1 MRTVLGFAVLGLLC
15 AAAPAVAVADDKPA
29 EVAAKPALPDLPAP
43 SDVAAPPAD
52 GEKSKTGL
60 VTKVLAKGTG
70 SAHPTPGCEVKVRY
84 SGWMTDG
91 KLFDTSEKKGAGFVA
106 QFPIDLLIKGWQ
118 EGLKLMV
125 VGEKRRMWVPADIAY
140 GDTPR
145 RPGGPHGMLVFDV
158 ELIDIVAAP
167 AKPGKKGKK

>member
-1 MRTVLGFAVLGLLC
+1 MRTVLDLAVLGL
-15 AAAPAVAVADDKPA
+15 VAVSQPALALADDKPA
-29 EVAAKPALPDLPAP
+29 EAAAKPTLPDIPAP

-52 GEKSKTGL
+52 GEKAKSGL
-60 VTKVLAKGTG
+60 VSKVLSKGAGT
-70 SAHPTPGCEVKVRY
+70 AHPTAGCEVKVRY
-84 SGWMTDG
+84 TGWMTDG

-125 VGEKRRMWVPADIAY
+125 AGEKRRMWIPAGLAY

-158 ELIDIVAAP
+158 ELVDIVAAP
-167 AKPGKKGKK
+167 EKPAKKGKK

>member
-1 MRTVLGFAVLGLLC
+1 MRTVVRFALFGLLC
-15 AAAPAVAVADDKPA
+15 AAQPAAAFAEEKPA
-29 EVAAKPALPDLPAP
+29 EAAKPALPEIPP
-43 SDVAAPPAD
+43 PPDVKGPPAD

-60 VTKVLAKGTG
+60 VSKVLSKGQG
-70 SAHPTPGCEVKVRY
+70 SQHPTAGCEVKVRY

-125 VGEKRRMWVPADIAY
+125 AGEKRRMWIPAELAY

-158 ELIDIVAAP
+158 ELVDIVAAP
-167 AKPGKKGKK
+167 EKPGKKGKK

>member
-1 MRTVLGFAVLGLLC
+1 MRTVVRFALFGLLC
-15 AAAPAVAVADDKPA
+15 AAFPTVGFAEEKPP
-29 EVAAKPALPDLPAP
+29 EAAKPALPDLPAP
-43 SDVAAPPAD
+43 PDVKAPPAD

-60 VTKVLAKGTG
+60 VSKLLAKGTG
-70 SAHPTPGCEVKVRY
+70 SDHPTAGCEVKVRY

-125 VGEKRRMWVPADIAY
+125 VGEKRRMWIPAELAY

-158 ELIDIVAAP
+158 ELVDIVAAP